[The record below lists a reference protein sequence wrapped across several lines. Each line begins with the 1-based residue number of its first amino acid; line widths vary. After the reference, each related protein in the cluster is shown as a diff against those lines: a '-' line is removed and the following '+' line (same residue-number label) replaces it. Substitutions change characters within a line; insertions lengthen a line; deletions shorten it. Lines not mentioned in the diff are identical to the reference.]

1 RGNVIN
7 PDDIVTSYGADS
19 LRLYE
24 MFMGPLEQQ
33 KSWSMKGVEGVNRF
47 LNRLW
52 RLLADEYTG
61 QLLDTVVDSEPDEA
75 QLRLLHQTIKKVT
88 EDIENMRFN
97 TAIAQMMV
105 FVNEANK
112 WVTRPRSLMSTFVLL
127 VSPFAP
133 HIAEE
138 LWHKL
143 GNRQTLAYEP
153 WPDFSEAYLEEDTR
167 EVVVQINGKLRYKL
181 QLPASLSKAETEQ
194 QAMASE
200 RIQELVAG
208 KQIVKVIVVPDKLV
222 NIVVR

>member
-1 RGNVIN
+1 
-7 PDDIVTSYGADS
+7 S
-19 LRLYE
+19 L
-24 MFMGPLEQQ
+24 
-33 KSWSMKGVEGVNRF
+33 
-47 LNRLW
+47 
-52 RLLADEYTG
+52 
-61 QLLDTVVDSEPDEA
+61 
-75 QLRLLHQTIKKVT
+75 
-88 EDIENMRFN
+88 
-97 TAIAQMMV
+97 
-105 FVNEANK
+105 
-112 WVTRPRSLMSTFVLL
+112 
-127 VSPFAP
+127 FAP